1 MSLVSVSLIATWLA
15 LVVLGVTLSGF
26 VHVLM
31 IVATAIVFLSGNR
44 GARRAA
50 DAAATAAALRAQT
63 YARGRTADLSAR

>member
-31 IVATAIVFLSGNR
+31 IVATAIVFLSGNH

-50 DAAATAAALRAQT
+50 DAAALKSQLYPRRGAADASSQ
-63 YARGRTADLSAR
+63 

>member
-31 IVATAIVFLSGNR
+31 VIATAIVFLSGNR
-44 GARRAA
+44 GGRRAA
-50 DAAATAAALRAQT
+50 DI
-63 YARGRTADLSAR
+63 SAR

>member
-1 MSLVSVSLIATWLA
+1 
-15 LVVLGVTLSGF
+15 VTLSGF

-50 DAAATAAALRAQT
+50 DADALRSQV
-63 YARGRTADLSAR
+63 YPRGGAADISSQ

>member
-44 GARRAA
+44 GARGAANAAALKTQLYPRGRAA
-50 DAAATAAALRAQT
+50 DVSSR
-63 YARGRTADLSAR
+63 